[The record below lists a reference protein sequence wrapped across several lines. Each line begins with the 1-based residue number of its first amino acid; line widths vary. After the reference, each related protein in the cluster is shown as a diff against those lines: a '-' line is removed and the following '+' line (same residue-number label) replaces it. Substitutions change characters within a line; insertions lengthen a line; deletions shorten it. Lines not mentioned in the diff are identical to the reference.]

1 MIRHLLNARLANLV
15 FIRGSPKPLAAT
27 TALYVVFLDV
37 VSNILEHYVAIAQP
51 KCVKVLA
58 LLVPEEVSHKHITD
72 GVHIR
77 VNSVQLTS
85 NGCTEECIVLLVG
98 TVGQRQVLSG
108 VKIFEFLNDARVNR
122 NDGISHQYLIIELPE
137 VGSRKAHSLIGDNVK
152 QLVDDAVIAW
162 FYLFPGFVFSVN
174 EELGWLI
181 VGAGFN
187 GFINIMWADGLL
199 QCFCVPI
206 YTISFE
212 IL

>member
-1 MIRHLLNARLANLV
+1 LEY
-15 FIRGSPKPLAAT
+15 
-27 TALYVVFLDV
+27 YVT
-37 VSNILEHYVAIAQP
+37 IAQP
-51 KCVKVLA
+51 ECIKA
-58 LLVPEEVSHKHITD
+58 LTFLVPEEVSHKHITD

-108 VKIFEFLNDARVNR
+108 VKIFEFLNDTRVNR

-137 VGSRKAHSLIGDNVK
+137 VGSRKTHSLIGDNVK

-162 FYLFPGFVFSVN
+162 FYLFLGFIFSVN
-174 EELGWLI
+174 KELGWLI

-187 GFINIMWADGLL
+187 GFINIMWADRLL

>member
-1 MIRHLLNARLANLV
+1 MHS
-15 FIRGSPKPLAAT
+15 SP
-27 TALYVVFLDV
+27 
-37 VSNILEHYVAIAQP
+37 
-51 KCVKVLA
+51 
-58 LLVPEEVSHKHITD
+58 
-72 GVHIR
+72 R
-77 VNSVQLTS
+77 W
-85 NGCTEECIVLLVG
+85 
-98 TVGQRQVLSG
+98 
-108 VKIFEFLNDARVNR
+108 NR
-122 NDGISHQYLIIELPE
+122 IIELPE

>member
-1 MIRHLLNARLANLV
+1 MTRLANLV
-15 FIRGSPKPLAAT
+15 LIRGSPEPFAAT
-27 TALYVVFLDV
+27 TALYVIFLDV
-37 VSNILEHYVAIAQP
+37 VSNVLEHYVTIAQP
-51 KCVKVLA
+51 ECIKA
-58 LLVPEEVSHKHITD
+58 LTFLVPEEVSHKHITD

-108 VKIFEFLNDARVNR
+108 VKIFEFLNDTRVNR

-137 VGSRKAHSLIGDNVK
+137 VGSRKAHSLIGDDVK

-162 FYLFPGFVFSVN
+162 LYLFLGFIFGVN

>member
-72 GVHIR
+72 SIHIW
-77 VNSVQLTS
+77 VNGIQLTS
-85 NGCTEECIVLLVG
+85 DCCTEECKVF
-98 TVGQRQVLSG
+98 SC